1 MTSLDVAF
9 RYGKQPGADE
19 LRAIDALREVYGIRQ
34 VRFNEKEFTIR
45 VEFDASRMK
54 EDTVAALLRRAG
66 VDLKEKLALA

>member
-1 MTSLDVAF
+1 MTTVDVAF
-9 RYGKQPGADE
+9 RYGKQPGPEE

-34 VRFNEKEFTIR
+34 VRFNEKESSVR
-45 VEFDASRMK
+45 VEFDASRMN